1 MLCHFLIGIP
11 GAGKSTFAQLL
22 AQLYHCQIIS
32 TDDIRKVLYGDE
44 IIQGN
49 WLEIEAEVINQIQKA
64 IALNTPVIYDATNAQ
79 RSWRMDL
86 SQKLERNIGKIDWLA
101 WYLNINLETCKQW
114 NSQRKRRVPEE
125 ILDKMRKTLKQFPP
139 HVAEGFI
146 DVKVIKNPQEYQKE
160 FIEQKINCLN
170 RSLINRQNRTNNNNL
185 VLHSY
190 SRLLDFDRLM
200 HLISLLINYPDL
212 GNLQFT
218 NPDILEQIFGKSI
231 SFDNSLSE
239 ITAIMAKL
247 KGTIYADKILIQ
259 QDLQFLINYGFIR
272 DHNAPLKNSNF
283 LVNIEEITPNI
294 HKNLITHYASDKY
307 TFERILNTIK
317 TITYYPFSPKI
328 EPEQLQEIQPIKTRN
343 KDKLNN
349 IPSGTLTN
357 LAFELII
364 LENSNERYLNTRRDL
379 LRKDIEFIL
388 NPYQL
393 FPHNIMRNGYF
404 FGTGIL
410 TENELIQTFRLLQ
423 TQAKN
428 LDDPLALDL
437 YNKLETKMKWAYFDE
452 HYSYPVR
459 SIAHYSMIDTDSL
472 DQKTLVNQTHR
483 IEEIIEQRK
492 LVKLNKFANRP
503 NHEGEKIGSFSAW
516 LLQIVFYNFAW
527 YLAFEYHG
535 REQDGLLRL
544 ERLDRLYLES
554 ELPETREKK
563 EQEKALKKLTQLLS
577 ASAGIFLGNDAS
589 KQKAFLSSNKE
600 EQKTAEITIE
610 LWFSE
615 NIFNFIA
622 EGTKRFPP
630 QRMKMTKPS
639 KSISNFSHHQSLF
652 TLNKSKDIEKPYR
665 FQVTLP
671 QWSLQDYDL
680 LRWILGF
687 GGQVKVHKPQEL
699 QDKIIQLSTNTLKVY
714 EKVV

>member
-22 AQLYHCQIIS
+22 AQLYNCQIIS
-32 TDDIRKVLYGDE
+32 TDAIRKQLYGDE
-44 IIQGN
+44 TIQGN
-49 WLEIEAEVINQIQKA
+49 WLEIEAEVIHQIEKA
-64 IALNTPVIYDATNAQ
+64 MVINTPVIYDATNAQ
-79 RSWRMDL
+79 RSWRMEL
-86 SQKLERNIGKIDWLA
+86 LQKLERNIGKIDWLA
-101 WYLNINLETCKQW
+101 WYLNIDLGTCKQW
-114 NSQRKRRVPEE
+114 NRQREKQVPDE
-125 ILDKMRKTLKQFPP
+125 IIDNMAQSLKQFPP

-146 DVKVIKNPQEYQKE
+146 DLKKIKNYQEYQRE
-160 FIEQKINCLN
+160 FIKQKINCLN
-170 RSLINRQNRTNNNNL
+170 RSLINRQNRTKNDNL

-190 SRLLDFDRLM
+190 SKLLDFERLM

-218 NPDILEQIFGKSI
+218 NPDILKRIFGKSI
-231 SFDNSLSE
+231 SFDDSLSE
-239 ITAIMAKL
+239 ITAMMAKL
-247 KGTIYADKILIQ
+247 KGNIYADKILIQ
-259 QDLQFLINYGFIR
+259 QDINFLSNHNLINSHKKEIKLEQFRVIVDEVFI
-272 DHNAPLKNSNF
+272 DSSSP
-283 LVNIEEITPNI
+283 I
-294 HKNLITHYASDKY
+294 ITHYASDKY

-328 EPEQLQEIQPIKTRN
+328 DNESLPW
-343 KDKLNN
+343 DN
-349 IPSGTLTN
+349 IPSGHLTN
-357 LAFELII
+357 LAFELIQW
-364 LENSNERYLNTRRDL
+364 ENSHERYLKTRRDL
-379 LRKDIEFIL
+379 LRKDIEIVL

-404 FGTGIL
+404 FGTGIF

-423 TQAKN
+423 NQAKN

-437 YNKLETKMKWAYFDE
+437 YNKFETKMKWANFDE
-452 HYSYPVR
+452 HYTYPVR
-459 SIAHYSMIDTDSL
+459 AIANHSIVDIDSL
-472 DQKTLVNQTHR
+472 NIRTLSHQTSR

-503 NHEGEKIGSFSAW
+503 IHEGEEIGAFCAW
-516 LLQIVFYNFAW
+516 LLQITFYNFAW
-527 YLAFEYHG
+527 YLAFECYG
-535 REQDGLLRL
+535 GEQDGLVHL

-554 ELPETREKK
+554 ELPETRGKK
-563 EQEKALKKLTQLLS
+563 EQEKALKKLSQLLS

-600 EQKTAEITIE
+600 EQKTVEITLE

-639 KSISNFSHHQSLF
+639 KSISNLSHHQSLF
-652 TLNKSKDIEKPYR
+652 TLNKSKDIKRPYR

-671 QWSLQDYDL
+671 EWSLQDYDL

-687 GGQVKVHKPQEL
+687 GGSIKVYKPEVL
-699 QDKIIQLSTNTLKVY
+699 QTKIIELSIDTLNVY
-714 EKVV
+714 RGEPR